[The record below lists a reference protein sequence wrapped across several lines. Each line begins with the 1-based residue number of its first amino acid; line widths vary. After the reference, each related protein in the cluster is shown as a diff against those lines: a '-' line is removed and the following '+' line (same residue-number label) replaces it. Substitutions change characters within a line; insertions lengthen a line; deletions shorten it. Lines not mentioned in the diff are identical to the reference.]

1 MIKQKLLSS
10 AIEIVDEKDY
20 SQLNE
25 EVKNAEK
32 PKQAIYF
39 IKKCLNVL
47 DSVDLIFKIHL
58 YKLLYKCTAL
68 QKSTPTSSYFKNN
81 F

>member
-1 MIKQKLLSS
+1 MLKQKLLSS

-39 IKKCLNVL
+39 IKNMKNFSNEKIDVVRKQGELL
-47 DSVDLIFKIHL
+47 EKFKENDEVFRHL
-58 YKLLYKCTAL
+58 GL
-68 QKSTPTSSYFKNN
+68 SRSNI
-81 F
+81 